1 MADPAVITIN
11 RNSNFHSIQVDA
23 AASVGMMTNSLD
35 VKIGGSLTI
44 KGANSVST
52 TLAGVKMEAK
62 LLGISIEAEF
72 GEKVKL
78 LNGANL
84 RLSTADGEAYVSE
97 AKVHL
102 AKLEDIKTKAE
113 QVAAQTETKVTAA
126 ERAVT
131 IIGNNGVSLNV

>member
-23 AASVGMMTNSLD
+23 AASVGMMTNSMD

-62 LLGISIEAEF
+62 LFGISIEAEF
-72 GEKVKL
+72 GEKLKL

-84 RLSTADGEAYVSE
+84 CTSTADGEAYLNE

-102 AKLEDIKTKAE
+102 AKLQDVTTKAE
-113 QVAAQTETKVTAA
+113 QAASATEAKVTAA
-126 ERAVT
+126 KRAVT